1 MVSCIIDLTRDTTA
15 DLRPSSIIDLTLDSN
30 AEVITASRDFRNEV
44 DKTRERINNTY
55 NIGALPRSESTEEMT
70 ECLPP
75 YTESEYNAALLK
87 AVKGLKK
94 RDKDARKQLKKR
106 AKDATKQLKKQ
117 MRELP
122 QIVL

>member
-1 MVSCIIDLTRDTTA
+1 MPSCIIDLTRDTTA
-15 DLRPSSIIDLTLDSN
+15 DLTSSIIDLTLDSN

-44 DKTRERINNTY
+44 DETRKRIKNTY
-55 NIGALPRSESTEEMT
+55 NIGALPRSESTEEM
-70 ECLPP
+70 
-75 YTESEYNAALLK
+75 NAALLK

-94 RDKDARKQLKKR
+94 RAKDARKQLKKR
-106 AKDATKQLKKQ
+106 AKDARKQLKKQ